1 MRAVHPGSGRLGH
14 VAVSPVNP
22 VVLARATVR
31 RDWAIAVSYRLPFAL
46 DLVQTLAGMVLFYF
60 IGTLVDSHTASTTPG
75 LEAGY
80 FSFVI
85 IGMVMV
91 DMVSTSL
98 TAFSDRLRADQTTGT
113 FETLLTTPTPPWLV
127 ALTGASYQLLYASTK
142 AIVSLVIAALFF
154 GLQIDAGLDTLPAA
168 LLGFAAAILLFSSL
182 GVAFAAYTVVFKR
195 GSSLIGLATTGL
207 ALLGGVYFPL
217 SVLPAPLRAVGA
229 LLPFTWAVDVVR
241 EALLHGRVAWGQLLV
256 LVVVAIVLAP
266 LSCRLF
272 DAAVNRARRAGTL
285 THF

>member
-1 MRAVHPGSGRLGH
+1 LPAGRLGP

-22 VVLARATVR
+22 ILLARATVR

-60 IGTLVDSHTASTTPG
+60 LGSLVDATTVSEAPA

-85 IGMVMV
+85 IGIVMV
-91 DMVSTSL
+91 DIVSTSL

-113 FETLLTTPTPPWLV
+113 FETLLTTPTPSWLV
-127 ALTGASYQLLYASTK
+127 ALTGASYQLLYASGK
-142 AIVSLVIAALFF
+142 ATVSLIVAVLFF
-154 GLQIDAGLDTLPAA
+154 GMEIDTGPGSLPAA
-168 LLGFAAAILLFSSL
+168 LVGFAAAIVLFSAL

-207 ALLGGVYFPL
+207 ALLGGVYFPI
-217 SVLPAPLRAVGA
+217 SVLPDPLRAVGA
-229 LLPFTWAVDVVR
+229 VLPFTWAVDVAR
-241 EALLHGRVAWGQLLV
+241 DALLYGTVAWRQLLV

-266 LSCRLF
+266 LACWLF
-272 DAAVNRARRAGTL
+272 DGAVNRARRAGTL